1 MNSMNESL
9 EKIEFQ
15 INKIIEH
22 YNNLKIENKK
32 IKEELEF
39 LKGELKKSERGPVSV
54 EKENQNTEKDQII
67 NQCLIQLDQLKAMI
81 ENK

>member
-9 EKIEFQ
+9 EKIEFH

-22 YNNLKIENKK
+22 YNYLKIENKK

-67 NQCLIQLDQLKAMI
+67 NQCLIELDQLKAMI

>member
-67 NQCLIQLDQLKAMI
+67 NQCLIELDQLKAMI